1 LEFVIEQG
9 VTMKGHGVAF
19 IWTVLTFGLGYGWQQ
34 SLADTASEQKGST
47 PESAVSAGANTKNAS
62 EVAPGPMETDRKM
75 IAHMIEDA
83 KNKGIGVGAYQGLF
97 KNIEDKVRSG
107 APQTDVEPLITRL
120 SDSLNVQLR
129 HLEKPKPQAS
139 TANSPKAPIASSAKP
154 ASTANASSFATQPIT
169 GKYPLPAFTGPNAGD
184 ERRAA
189 IVKRREQILA
199 DYHAG
204 KIEQQEMDRELSKD
218 GRPIMSRVF
227 TSKAQAEQFARR
239 QNAIGRHV
247 TFKRI

>member
-1 LEFVIEQG
+1 
-9 VTMKGHGVAF
+9 MKGHGVAF

-34 SLADTASEQKGST
+34 SLADTASDQKGTT
-47 PESAVSAGANTKNAS
+47 PASAVSTAASSTNAP
-62 EVAPGPMETDRKM
+62 EVAPGPMESDRRN

-83 KNKGIGVGAYQGLF
+83 KTKGIGVGAYQALF
-97 KNIEDKVRSG
+97 KSIEDKVRSG

-120 SDSLNVQLR
+120 SDSLHGQL
-129 HLEKPKPQAS
+129 HQLEKPKPQAS
-139 TANSPKAPIASSAKP
+139 TANSLKAPIASSTKP

-184 ERRAA
+184 QRREA

-247 TFKRI
+247 TFKRL